1 MSVSSISDTEI
12 EAAPTSLDS
21 SSDDEAICIS
31 EVRRCNRFR
40 LICDELRLDRSITF
54 ELSSEAFADM
64 FDSQI
69 THARRV
75 IDRLLDEG
83 YVRSFKVGITHLP
96 KDRYYSSRYGYQRSG
111 YSKMVLL
118 AVHDDSDFIKNMEI
132 DLLLIYRRLDR
143 RGFLVNINGHPLCA
157 NRAPG
162 GEGADHGIAPFFL
175 YVAFMTNPRTLER
188 CSALERPCTVRNL
201 IEHFPRFVDILRPS
215 GMKCSGAS

>member
-1 MSVSSISDTEI
+1 MSARSISDTEI
-12 EAAPTSLDS
+12 EDDPPTMLDS
-21 SSDDEAICIS
+21 SSASEFVSNADEVIS
-31 EVRRCNRFR
+31 ISDAEDGQPHARGGVEYWQSRCNRFR
-40 LICDELRLDRSITF
+40 LIWDELRLDPSFTF
-54 ELSSEAFADM
+54 ELSSESIADN
-64 FDSQI
+64 FDAQI
-69 THARRV
+69 VHARNV
-75 IDRLLDEG
+75 IHGLLEEG
-83 YVRSFKVGITHLP
+83 YIQRFKVGLTHLP

-175 YVAFMTNPRTLER
+175 YVAFMTNPRSTFRL
-188 CSALERPCTVRNL
+188 S
-201 IEHFPRFVDILRPS
+201 F
-215 GMKCSGAS
+215 

>member
-64 FDSQI
+64 FDTQI
-69 THARRV
+69 VHARYA
-75 IDRLLDEG
+75 IDRLLEEG
-83 YVRSFKVGITHLP
+83 YIQRFKVGLTYLP
-96 KDRYYSSRYGYQRSG
+96 KDRYYSSRYGYQDRG
-111 YSKMVLL
+111 YSRMVFL
-118 AVHDDSDFIKNMEI
+118 AVHDDSDFIRDMEI
-132 DLLLIYRRLDR
+132 GLLTVYRRLDR
-143 RGFLVNINGHPLCA
+143 RGFLVNVNGHHLCA

-162 GEGADHGIAPFFL
+162 GRVQTMGWPHLF
-175 YVAFMTNPRTLER
+175 YTL
-188 CSALERPCTVRNL
+188 L
-201 IEHFPRFVDILRPS
+201 
-215 GMKCSGAS
+215 